1 MRRVSNPS
9 GMLLMPSLEL
19 GKPPIEF
26 RELPVAPDDAWGV
39 RCGGCK
45 LWFARPR
52 DVVDDMNVCRDCRG
66 GIETGVLAVIPD
78 DILLIEDAEAILERG
93 WWHSS
98 VSDSIDLGRTDIMH
112 WGSRD
117 AAIERAHVRLSVGA
131 APNDRMF
138 LHRSSVRPAAS
149 VHAHVMLERPGEGTD
164 HTHGESL
171 LHSHDVVRYV
181 NGTEGPGAVSL
192 LLRPNSLEAVFL
204 ECVLEI
210 ELGVTAPASHK

>member
-1 MRRVSNPS
+1 
-9 GMLLMPSLEL
+9 MPSLEL

-26 RELPVAPDDAWGV
+26 RDLPVAPDDSWGV

-45 LWFARPR
+45 VWFDRAR
-52 DVVDDMNVCRDCRG
+52 DVVDGMNVCRDCRG

-78 DILLIEDAEAILERG
+78 DVLLIEDAEEVLRRE

-98 VSDSIDLGRTDIMH
+98 VFDSVDLGRTNIMH

-117 AAIERAHVRLSVGA
+117 AAIERTHVRLSAGV

-138 LHRSSVRPAAS
+138 LHRSAVRPAAI
-149 VHAHVMLERPGEGTD
+149 VHPDVMLERPGEGTD
-164 HTHGESL
+164 HTHGESR
-171 LHSHDVVRYV
+171 LHAHGVVRYV

-192 LLRPNSLEAVFL
+192 MLRPISLEAVLL

-210 ELGVTAPASHK
+210 TLGVTAPAPHD